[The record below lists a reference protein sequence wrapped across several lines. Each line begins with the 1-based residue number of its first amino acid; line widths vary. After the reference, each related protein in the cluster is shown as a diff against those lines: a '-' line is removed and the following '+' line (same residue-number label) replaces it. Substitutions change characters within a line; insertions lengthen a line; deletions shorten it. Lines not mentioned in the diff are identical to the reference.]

1 MLNRGRN
8 IEKGRVIT
16 RRMFIL
22 AAAKILLF
30 AGISSRLYNLQ
41 ISDREKYEILSDK
54 NRIREWKTPPQRG
67 IIVDKQIVKELNSD
81 AMTNFVSFWI
91 KSLRS
96 LVQHGNF
103 KSFSSWCSSNKKSP
117 QIEEI
122 LVQIQASIDCIAH
135 FFGQSGPQSNTS
147 SYVNTLV
154 CNTVLSVLSLSL
166 HHFVCRAL
174 EEFVVCSASVQRR
187 KSKR

>member
-41 ISDREKYEILSDK
+41 ISDREKYESLSDK

-67 IIVDKQIVKELNSD
+67 IIVDNFNKVLASNDRVFQLHLILDEINDLRIQLLSAQQEIVNLS
-81 AMTNFVSFWI
+81 TNV
-91 KSLRS
+91 
-96 LVQHGNF
+96 
-103 KSFSSWCSSNKKSP
+103 
-117 QIEEI
+117 
-122 LVQIQASIDCIAH
+122 
-135 FFGQSGPQSNTS
+135 
-147 SYVNTLV
+147 
-154 CNTVLSVLSLSL
+154 
-166 HHFVCRAL
+166 
-174 EEFVVCSASVQRR
+174 
-187 KSKR
+187 

>member
-67 IIVDKQIVKELNSD
+67 IIVDNFNKVLASNDRVFQLHLMLDEINDFDVTIFKIKNIIGLDQFQIKKLLIATD
-81 AMTNFVSFWI
+81 
-91 KSLRS
+91 
-96 LVQHGNF
+96 VQ
-103 KSFSSWCSSNKKSP
+103 CR
-117 QIEEI
+117 
-122 LVQIQASIDCIAH
+122 
-135 FFGQSGPQSNTS
+135 NTS
-147 SYVNTLV
+147 FDYEGDVMKFQKISWNFLNPKFGFLTTKLSYSTQIISN
-154 CNTVLSVLSLSL
+154 SLSDITG
-166 HHFVCRAL
+166 
-174 EEFVVCSASVQRR
+174 AS
-187 KSKR
+187 